1 MFVHGLL
8 DPAPD
13 TALMGF
19 FGDAFQIITI
29 SAAGLFA
36 VAIFMVVWLCLF
48 EGKYPGD

>member
-1 MFVHGLL
+1 MFFQGLL

-13 TALMGF
+13 AALMGF

-36 VAIFMVVWLCLF
+36 VAILIVVWLCVF
-48 EGKYPGD
+48 EG